1 MGMNEKDFNVWFSEA
16 QNDFDVGKILIK
28 EKKYNSA
35 SFNFVQA
42 GEKAVKAL
50 LYYFNQRPWGHS
62 ILSLLEAYEEIGNNV
77 TLHIK
82 KAGNAL
88 GPHYINSRYPDAIPE
103 YSPKDFYTLSL
114 TEELQ
119 NAAKEI
125 LNFVKE
131 EKEAKDSNGNS

>member
-1 MGMNEKDFNVWFSEA
+1 MY
-16 QNDFDVGKILIK
+16 L
-28 EKKYNSA
+28 
-35 SFNFVQA
+35 
-42 GEKAVKAL
+42 
-50 LYYFNQRPWGHS
+50 
-62 ILSLLEAYEEIGNNV
+62 ILSLLEAYEELGNNV

-88 GPHYINSRYPDAIPE
+88 DPHYINSRYPDAIPE

-125 LNFVKE
+125 LNFIKE